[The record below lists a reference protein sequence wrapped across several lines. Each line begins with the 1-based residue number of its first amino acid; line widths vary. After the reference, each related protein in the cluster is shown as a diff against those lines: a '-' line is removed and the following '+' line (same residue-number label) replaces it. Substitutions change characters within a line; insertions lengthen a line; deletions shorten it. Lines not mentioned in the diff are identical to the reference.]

1 MSASPPAGA
10 CASAPDRAAVRQPVR
25 RRPMTLRRVLRTLFV
40 YAGMGIALIV
50 ILGPFAWLLISSV
63 ADKVDLLTRPLEW
76 IPAHISFQ
84 RFADLTLGGA
94 PGDSQAQEF
103 RAAIMNSLLIASVT
117 TFVGMSVGTLAA
129 YAFSRFRFPS
139 RGWLILVF
147 MATTMLPP
155 IALLLPLYQIMNTL
169 RLSDTPLAL
178 IIIYS
183 SFVTPYVVWL
193 MRGYLDTVPREL
205 DDAARVDGCSRL
217 GALWRVILPVSRPGL
232 LSTALLAFLLA
243 WDEFLYALVITQTN
257 ASKTLPVA
265 LNDFIGRY
273 GVDFGRLATGGVIA
287 AIPPVIIAFVFQRYI
302 VAGLTAGSVK
312 G

>member
-1 MSASPPAGA
+1 MTAPSSAVGEAARPPI
-10 CASAPDRAAVRQPVR
+10 R
-25 RRPMTLRRVLRTLFV
+25 RRPVTFRRILRSLFI
-40 YAGMGIALIV
+40 YAGMALALV
-50 ILGPFAWLLISSV
+50 VVLAPFTWLLISSV
-63 ADKVDLLTRPLEW
+63 ADKVDLITRPLSW

-84 RFADLTLGGA
+84 RFFDLTLGGA
-94 PGDSQAQEF
+94 PGDSQAEEF
-103 RAAIMNSLLIASVT
+103 RAAMSNSLLIASVT
-117 TFVGMSVGTLAA
+117 TLVGMTVGTVAA
-129 YAFSRFRFPS
+129 YAFSRFRFPG
-139 RGWLILVF
+139 RGWLILAF

-155 IALLLPLYQIMNTL
+155 IALLLPLYQIMNAL
-169 RLSDTPLAL
+169 GLSDTPIAL

-232 LSTALLAFLLA
+232 LSTSLLAFLLA
-243 WDEFLYALVITQTN
+243 WDEFLYALVVTQTN
-257 ASKTLPVA
+257 ASRTIPVA

-273 GVDFGRLATGGVIA
+273 GVDSGRLATGGVIA
-287 AIPPVIIAFVFQRYI
+287 ALPPLIIAFFFQRYI

>member
-1 MSASPPAGA
+1 
-10 CASAPDRAAVRQPVR
+10 
-25 RRPMTLRRVLRTLFV
+25 
-40 YAGMGIALIV
+40 
-50 ILGPFAWLLISSV
+50 
-63 ADKVDLLTRPLEW
+63 
-76 IPAHISFQ
+76 
-84 RFADLTLGGA
+84 
-94 PGDSQAQEF
+94 
-103 RAAIMNSLLIASVT
+103 
-117 TFVGMSVGTLAA
+117 
-129 YAFSRFRFPS
+129 
-139 RGWLILVF
+139 
-147 MATTMLPP
+147 MLPP

-169 RLSDTPLAL
+169 GLSDTPLAL

-193 MRGYLDTVPREL
+193 MRGYLDTIPRDL

-257 ASKTLPVA
+257 ASRTLPVA

-273 GVDFGRLATGGVIA
+273 GTDFGRLATGGVIA
-287 AIPPVIIAFVFQRYI
+287 AIPPLIIAFVFQRYI